1 MRDELFYHTRIEYKV
16 LVERK
21 ESMRIEIT
29 KFRNDAFKQMCL
41 SYPGKVWAPLELN
54 IPSRWIREDG
64 FANKYIWTKG
74 LFKNMK
80 KILERRYYNKYGKPY
95 EPLPEIYR
103 YK

>member
-1 MRDELFYHTRIEYKV
+1 LNTPMIMFERSDVFLISHLRLDKMRDEFFYHTRIEYKV

-29 KFRNDAFKQMCL
+29 KCRNDAFKQMCL

-64 FANKYIWTKG
+64 FD
-74 LFKNMK
+74 
-80 KILERRYYNKYGKPY
+80 E
-95 EPLPEIYR
+95 
-103 YK
+103 